1 MKKISEI
8 NTLLPI
14 TLDRI
19 SLRLFEEADIRD
31 NYISWLNDPEV
42 VKFSNQ
48 RFMSHN
54 RKTCEAYFNSI
65 DGSDDL
71 FLAIIHHESAEIIG
85 TMTVYFTPN
94 HQIAD
99 IGIMLGNR
107 ACWGQGLGEEAW
119 CALMD
124 FLLEKLGVRKV
135 TGGALSCN
143 EGMVRIFEKAG
154 MVLDGTRKDHEM
166 LDGKPYDIVH
176 FAKFMS

>member
-71 FLAIIHHESAEIIG
+71 FLAIILNFS
-85 TMTVYFTPN
+85 
-94 HQIAD
+94 
-99 IGIMLGNR
+99 
-107 ACWGQGLGEEAW
+107 
-119 CALMD
+119 
-124 FLLEKLGVRKV
+124 
-135 TGGALSCN
+135 
-143 EGMVRIFEKAG
+143 
-154 MVLDGTRKDHEM
+154 
-166 LDGKPYDIVH
+166 
-176 FAKFMS
+176 KFFGSHI

>member
-8 NTLLPI
+8 ALMFPI
-14 TLDRI
+14 IGERLN
-19 SLRLFEEADIRD
+19 LRLFKESDISD
-31 NYISWLNDPEV
+31 DYISWLNDPEV

-71 FLAIIHHESAEIIG
+71 FLAIIHHESEEIVG

-107 ACWGQGLGEEAW
+107 ACWGQGLGAEAW

-143 EGMVRIFEKAG
+143 KGMMRIFEKAG